1 MSPLAF
7 TDSAHAHAAAGC
19 EYGYDA
25 DHADADRAQDCA
37 IAEFAPYDVPQLRR
51 ALSRFLTVAAGGS
64 VAAALPTLP
73 EPGLYALA
81 AALAHPDLAGV
92 ARPDN
97 LAAALRSEIRCRTGQ
112 GMGSDPSGPVRRG
125 RLLQHIGIFT
135 TLAVPG
141 ASPLQR
147 RKLLG
152 GCPFCRAPAAFPA
165 SFQVSLPAVC
175 WQCFACGR
183 RGGLPEF
190 AECLLTDGATVI
202 TTPTPAGSAGA
213 GSAG

>member
-7 TDSAHAHAAAGC
+7 TDSAAARADDHRAH
-19 EYGYDA
+19 
-25 DHADADRAQDCA
+25 QDYP
-37 IAEFAPYDVPQLRR
+37 IAEFAPYDAPQLRR
-51 ALSRFLTVAAGGS
+51 ALTRFLAVCAGGS
-64 VAAALPTLP
+64 IAAALPTLP

-81 AALAHPDLAGV
+81 AALAHPHLAGV
-92 ARPDN
+92 ARPDD
-97 LAAALRSEIRCRTGQ
+97 LAAALRAEIRCRTGP
-112 GMGSDPSGPVRRG
+112 GMGSDPCGPVRRG

-135 TLAVPG
+135 RLAVPG

-152 GCPFCRAPAAFPA
+152 GCPFCRAPA

-175 WQCFACGR
+175 WRCFACGR
-183 RGGLPEF
+183 RGGLMEF

-202 TTPTPAGSAGA
+202 TAPMPAAATAGA
-213 GSAG
+213 GFAG